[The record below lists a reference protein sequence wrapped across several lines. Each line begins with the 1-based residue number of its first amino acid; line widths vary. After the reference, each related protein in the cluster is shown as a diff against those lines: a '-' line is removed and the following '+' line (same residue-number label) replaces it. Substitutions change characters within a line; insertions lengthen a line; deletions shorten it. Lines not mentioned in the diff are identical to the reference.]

1 MNSVKKFEVIV
12 LSIVFVFLF
21 YYSFNQFY
29 SQHWTS
35 ILDQDPIIIYN
46 SLLISS
52 GVEQEYRDHPAY
64 TTFLILGG
72 LFKFLSIFFD
82 SFKIESLMLSE
93 TIDDDFQILFY
104 IARLLNTF
112 YIFLCTL
119 FIFKILKQ
127 FHIKGWISLVA
138 SILFIFHLSTFELLY
153 LLRSEIVSVLFFLI
167 SIFYFLKSINTNN
180 IYYVIVSGF
189 FLCFSLLAK
198 IQIIFLIFCFF
209 ASIPSIIKYLGYKE
223 DEYELVL
230 QKYNYKTAQIVI
242 STFLLFYLFYHIFVG
257 IIYLKETNNQ
267 IFFFNNNLDLYFFCS
282 FVIFYKIYTFYLSKK
297 KLINTKI
304 VISFLSL
311 IILGF
316 ILGVITIF
324 LLDLLKIIPAHKS
337 IFLRI
342 MHPFEFMSSFTVKS
356 KIEVINIFVTL
367 KEFFLIGFYDLSY
380 NFNIYHDHKVLGIN
394 ARVFFRTLYIFIILI
409 LILISLGKTKNK
421 SLNSLTLFF
430 FGAILIY
437 FLINNIRETHGYNIY
452 IFPIFLFL
460 MSLIFNSLTKKKVIF
475 FTFIILTTIIMENY
489 SFNNIHKNSF
499 KLEPRVYDICKNTN
513 PNKWTNSVNYFYN
526 QLFSS
531 PIVLVDDIN
540 WWFEKYLYQLHA
552 VNNGMFFNRYC
563 NQVNSFSIDKINF
576 YFKKQVIN

>member
-12 LSIVFVFLF
+12 LLIVFVFLF

-82 SFKIESLMLSE
+82 SFKIESLMLSK

-127 FHIKGWISLVA
+127 FHIKSWISLVA

-153 LLRSEIVSVLFFLI
+153 LLRSEIVSMLFFLI
-167 SIFYFLKSINTNN
+167 SMFYFLKSINTNN
-180 IYYVIVSGF
+180 IYYIIVSGF

-198 IQIIFLIFCFF
+198 IQIIFLIFCFLV
-209 ASIPSIIKYLGYKE
+209 SIPSIIKYLGYKE
-223 DEYELVL
+223 DKYELVL

-242 STFLLFYLFYHIFVG
+242 STFLLFYLFYQSIVG
-257 IIYLKETNNQ
+257 IVFLKETNNQ
-267 IFFFNNNLDLYFFCS
+267 IFFLNNNLDLYFFFG
-282 FVIFYKIYTFYLSKK
+282 FVIFYRIYIFYLSKRK
-297 KLINTKI
+297 IINTKI

-316 ILGVITIF
+316 VLAVITIF
-324 LLDLLKIIPAHKS
+324 LLDLLKIIPVHKS

-342 MHPFEFMSSFTVKS
+342 FHPFEFMSTFTVKS
-356 KIEVINIFVTL
+356 KIEIINIFVTL

-380 NFNIYHDHKVLGIN
+380 NFNIYHEHKVLGIN
-394 ARVFFRTLYIFIILI
+394 ARVFFRTLYILIILI
-409 LILISLGKTKNK
+409 LILISLRKTNNKN
-421 SLNSLTLFF
+421 LNSLTLFF

-460 MSLIFNSLTKKKVIF
+460 MSLIV
-475 FTFIILTTIIMENY
+475 
-489 SFNNIHKNSF
+489 
-499 KLEPRVYDICKNTN
+499 
-513 PNKWTNSVNYFYN
+513 
-526 QLFSS
+526 
-531 PIVLVDDIN
+531 
-540 WWFEKYLYQLHA
+540 
-552 VNNGMFFNRYC
+552 
-563 NQVNSFSIDKINF
+563 
-576 YFKKQVIN
+576 

>member
-1 MNSVKKFEVIV
+1 
-12 LSIVFVFLF
+12 
-21 YYSFNQFY
+21 
-29 SQHWTS
+29 
-35 ILDQDPIIIYN
+35 
-46 SLLISS
+46 
-52 GVEQEYRDHPAY
+52 
-64 TTFLILGG
+64 
-72 LFKFLSIFFD
+72 
-82 SFKIESLMLSE
+82 MLSE

-297 KLINTKI
+297 KINK
-304 VISFLSL
+304 
-311 IILGF
+311 
-316 ILGVITIF
+316 
-324 LLDLLKIIPAHKS
+324 H
-337 IFLRI
+337 
-342 MHPFEFMSSFTVKS
+342 
-356 KIEVINIFVTL
+356 
-367 KEFFLIGFYDLSY
+367 
-380 NFNIYHDHKVLGIN
+380 
-394 ARVFFRTLYIFIILI
+394 
-409 LILISLGKTKNK
+409 
-421 SLNSLTLFF
+421 
-430 FGAILIY
+430 
-437 FLINNIRETHGYNIY
+437 
-452 IFPIFLFL
+452 
-460 MSLIFNSLTKKKVIF
+460 
-475 FTFIILTTIIMENY
+475 
-489 SFNNIHKNSF
+489 
-499 KLEPRVYDICKNTN
+499 
-513 PNKWTNSVNYFYN
+513 
-526 QLFSS
+526 
-531 PIVLVDDIN
+531 
-540 WWFEKYLYQLHA
+540 
-552 VNNGMFFNRYC
+552 
-563 NQVNSFSIDKINF
+563 
-576 YFKKQVIN
+576 